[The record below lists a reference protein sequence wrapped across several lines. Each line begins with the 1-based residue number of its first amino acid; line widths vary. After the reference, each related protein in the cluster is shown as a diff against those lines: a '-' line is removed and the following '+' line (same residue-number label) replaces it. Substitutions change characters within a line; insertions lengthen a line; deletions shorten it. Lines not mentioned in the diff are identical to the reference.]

1 MHGRCQRWGVREL
14 KHLPEGAAP
23 AASRMTQSYTAG
35 VTRIVSGPG
44 VADNASGMRDLFD
57 LTAEQRQVREQV
69 GAPAREGVRPAAAQ
83 GDETEAYPPD
93 QLTSLGEQG
102 LMGLYIPEAYG
113 GAGLGALAFCLAV
126 EEIAWAG
133 ASTAVIYLVQSTG
146 GFPIVTAG
154 SEAQK
159 RRYLPRLAAGE
170 ITAAFSLSEPGAGSD
185 AGALTTTAVRRGD
198 RYLLNGT
205 KMWVTNGSHA
215 GVITLF
221 ATVDRGKGHRG
232 VTAFLVEPTFPG
244 FALGKLERKLGIR
257 GSPTVAL
264 HLSDCEV
271 PVENR
276 LGDEGEGFRIALRVL
291 DGSRPAV
298 GAQAVGIAQAALDA
312 AVAYAKERQQFGQPI
327 AAFQGIQFMLADM
340 AMQTHGARLMVHHA
354 AALLDRADA
363 GRALADALVP
373 TPAPPFVVG
382 AIPRGGVTV
391 ALPLVER
398 FRAPLALVYAGK
410 LTAAVAPEFAFGALD
425 EDGEAYVKAESVAM
439 LGLSPAE
446 VEQAKARV
454 RGEIQRRM
462 AAYGARSL
470 GAHLPGPG
478 VVLVD
483 DGLATGLTMRVA
495 LAYAR
500 RHGARDVTVAVPCA
514 SAQAAGEF
522 ERAADRFVS
531 LVVDPEFQA
540 VGQYY
545 LDFSP
550 VPDDEVRAMLACG

>member
-23 AASRMTQSYTAG
+23 ATSRMTQSYTAG
-35 VTRIVSGPG
+35 ATRIVSGPG

-57 LTAEQRQVREQV
+57 LTDEQRQVRDLV
-69 GAPAREGVRPAAAQ
+69 RALARERVAPLAAQ
-83 GDETEAYPPD
+83 VDETETYPTD

-126 EEIAWAG
+126 EEIAWAC
-133 ASTAVIYLVQSTG
+133 ASTAAIYLVQYTG

-154 SEAQK
+154 SETQK

-312 AVAYAKERQQFGQPI
+312 AVAYAKERQQFGRPI

-354 AALLDRADA
+354 AALVDRGAPRTAFESSMAKCFAGDA
-363 GRALADALVP
+363 AMRVTTDAVQI
-373 TPAPPFVVG
+373 F
-382 AIPRGGVTV
+382 GGYGYTREY
-391 ALPLVER
+391 PVER
-398 FRAPLALVYAGK
+398 FMR
-410 LTAAVAPEFAFGALD
+410 D
-425 EDGEAYVKAESVAM
+425 
-439 LGLSPAE
+439 
-446 VEQAKARV
+446 AKITQIYE
-454 RGEIQRRM
+454 GTNQIQRVVI
-462 AAYGARSL
+462 AREL
-470 GAHLPGPG
+470 
-478 VVLVD
+478 
-483 DGLATGLTMRVA
+483 
-495 LAYAR
+495 
-500 RHGARDVTVAVPCA
+500 
-514 SAQAAGEF
+514 
-522 ERAADRFVS
+522 
-531 LVVDPEFQA
+531 
-540 VGQYY
+540 
-545 LDFSP
+545 
-550 VPDDEVRAMLACG
+550 VRA